1 MHINPERLEGVK
13 RFRSCLD
20 VLSDKENLS
29 GTTVVSKDHIL
40 SLELQQHS
48 FGPPM
53 MTLRVNFLT
62 FYHANHAK
70 IGVGW
75 CSPLKGGGNR

>member
-1 MHINPERLEGVK
+1 MHINPERPEGVK
-13 RFRSCLD
+13 RFRRCYQTRNTCQAL
-20 VLSDKENLS
+20 
-29 GTTVVSKDHIL
+29 VSKDHIL
-40 SLELQQHS
+40 LLELQQHS
-48 FGPPM
+48 FGPPI
-53 MTLRVNFLT
+53 MTLKVNFLT